1 MTQSGGGPSAFVA
14 NHCIGN
20 AGTVTLSKFSTEVT
34 RPAHG
39 GHRPRLGRIPATIGP
54 LAMAPAISSMNKIK
68 FRSRVDVSV
77 YFMLSLMIT
86 GLGEVPG
93 LAETAVSA
101 EAWVY
106 TVAHTN

>member
-1 MTQSGGGPSAFVA
+1 MLDVTQSGGGPSAFVA

-20 AGTVTLSKFSTEVT
+20 AGAVTLSKFSTEVT

-54 LAMAPAISSMNKIK
+54 LAMAPAISSRNKIK

-77 YFMLSLMIT
+77 CFMLSLMIT
-86 GLGEVPG
+86 GLGEVPV

-101 EAWVY
+101 EA
-106 TVAHTN
+106 